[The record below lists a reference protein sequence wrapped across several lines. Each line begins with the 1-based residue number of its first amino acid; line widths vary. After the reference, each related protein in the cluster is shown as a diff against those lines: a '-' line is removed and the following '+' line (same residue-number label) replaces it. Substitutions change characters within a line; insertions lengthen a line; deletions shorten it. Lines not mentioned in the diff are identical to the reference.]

1 MIAPTACVELV
12 SFGYNIEI
20 YKYSLLRVLITLSYN
35 KLYWQKDYFESV
47 MENIGVLNVG
57 GCSGV
62 TEKTRPRVTIGV
74 ARYGSL
80 VGCRAQ
86 VYILYISSPTMVT
99 SLYERD
105 VKQQTDK
112 QTKSWWLA

>member
-1 MIAPTACVELV
+1 
-12 SFGYNIEI
+12 
-20 YKYSLLRVLITLSYN
+20 
-35 KLYWQKDYFESV
+35 

-57 GCSGV
+57 GCSVV
-62 TEKTRPRVTIGV
+62 TEKTRPHVTIVV
-74 ARYGSL
+74 ARYESL

-112 QTKSWWLA
+112 QTKSWWPA